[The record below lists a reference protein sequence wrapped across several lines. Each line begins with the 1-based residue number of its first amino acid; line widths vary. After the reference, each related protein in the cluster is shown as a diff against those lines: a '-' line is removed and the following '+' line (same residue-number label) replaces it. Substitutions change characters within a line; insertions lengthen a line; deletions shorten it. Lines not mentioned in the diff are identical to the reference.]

1 VKNNYKQNFCLLFLK
16 SFMMEFY
23 NARFLLAC
31 NLLFILLL
39 LKSADRASFVRF
51 LNGEISYLQKSAN
64 ARLVRFSLDLD
75 VAKIS

>member
-1 VKNNYKQNFCLLFLK
+1 
-16 SFMMEFY
+16 M
-23 NARFLLAC
+23 RFLLAC